1 MRKIILLFIL
11 VILSTYLKA
20 QVTLEHSFTA
30 TSDTSIT
37 YSVYNV
43 NETLNNTEIV
53 NYLLYD
59 SRDSNISIYNVDY
72 SLKNTI
78 KLTPPENYK
87 FSSIQLASTKLFN
100 TDEAIEFL
108 ISYSNSNGDII
119 FKMFLYDENG
129 NILYDFGKAYSA
141 YAYIANNQFKLVTN
155 DYPVTYTNFPTEY
168 TYEYNIK
175 YYLLEG
181 EVSTTDGDDTDT
193 DGEVSNKTSDI
204 KISSNN
210 LPYPNPS
217 TSYVN
222 LTYSIKNGE
231 RAVMN
236 IYNINGKFIEQKII
250 DSHFDK
256 IILNISE
263 YTPGIYF
270 YEVNGNTK
278 KFIVK

>member
-1 MRKIILLFIL
+1 MRKILFLFIL
-11 VILSTYLKA
+11 VGVSIYLKA

-30 TSDTSIT
+30 NSDTSIT

-59 SRDSNISIYNVDY
+59 SRDSTISIYNVDY

-78 KLTPPENYK
+78 KLTPPENYN
-87 FSSIQLASTKLFN
+87 FTGIQLASKKLFN
-100 TDEAIEFL
+100 TDETIEFL
-108 ISYSNSNGDII
+108 VYFIMSNQGIYY
-119 FKMFLYDENG
+119 KTLLYDENG
-129 NILYDFGKAYSA
+129 NILYDFGEAFTS
-141 YAYIANNQFKLVTN
+141 YAYIANNQYKLVTN
-155 DYPVTYTNFPTEY
+155 DYPLTYTNFPTEY
-168 TYEYNIK
+168 TYECNIK

-217 TSYVN
+217 TSYIN

-231 RAVMN
+231 KAVMN

-256 IILNISE
+256 IILNVAE